1 MINTG
6 PYIEI
11 NCGMPLKLVANYH
24 LGRERE
30 SHSFRHVLESLGNT
44 DSILSTL
51 CFNFPLEALMVIVF
65 KVLASYRL
73 YITNSTS
80 CYNPSNPLKLKFVR
94 CDER

>member
-30 SHSFRHVLESLGNT
+30 SHSFRHVLESLG
-44 DSILSTL
+44 TL
-51 CFNFPLEALMVIVF
+51 IASRQHFPLTF
-65 KVLASYRL
+65 H
-73 YITNSTS
+73 
-80 CYNPSNPLKLKFVR
+80 
-94 CDER
+94 

>member
-6 PYIEI
+6 PYIE
-11 NCGMPLKLVANYH
+11 NSCGMPLKLVANYH

-30 SHSFRHVLESLGNT
+30 SLGFRHVLESLGNI
-44 DSILSTL
+44 DSISSTL
-51 CFNFPLEALMVIVF
+51 SFNFPLEALMVIVF
-65 KVLASYRL
+65 KALASFRI
-73 YITNSTS
+73 YIINSTS